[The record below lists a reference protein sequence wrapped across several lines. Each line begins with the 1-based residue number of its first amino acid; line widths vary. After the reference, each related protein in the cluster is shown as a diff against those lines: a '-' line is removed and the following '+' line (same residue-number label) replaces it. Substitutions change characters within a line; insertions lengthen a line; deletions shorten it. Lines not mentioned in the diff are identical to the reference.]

1 MNFVIIVNCGPDGV
15 RNDCG
20 RGVGVPSETQSQQ
33 IKVNG
38 SGNCPTKR
46 RAATSLAAIFRYCGS
61 VQKPLNSNSPQ
72 PKSGKGSCGS
82 IYCVGESSMAPIH
95 TK

>member
-33 IKVNG
+33 IKEL
-38 SGNCPTKR
+38 KR
-46 RAATSLAAIFRYCGS
+46 QLSNEKMGRDFVAAIFRYCGS
-61 VQKPLNSNSPQ
+61 VPKPLNSNSPQ